1 MLNATSYKKERWR
14 RRLSIA
20 SDETL
25 QKLIRTVTLEE
36 LYPGHQVEVR
46 VDGEL
51 RFEEQKNILP
61 HQKAFHA
68 KTPPSGKDPK
78 FILMSGGVG
87 SGKSTSASVEIV
99 KLLHDYPGIEIV
111 CVTGY
116 DYYFDESVYPTF
128 ELVMPFDD
136 PFVVEYNRKFRS
148 IKCANGSTLR
158 FKAYDDAS
166 KIKGWACHVVWIEE
180 ASMLGDGYNEKARPI
195 FDALNMRLRGSGTFP
210 LRMYITQN
218 PRGLDW
224 VWKLFIQKNKYG
236 KDGILREV
244 TGDNG
249 RVSRYKEYEYESA
262 AGDVYYSIVCNTASN
277 TFLREGYLDS
287 LKEQLKDDPQM
298 YARMLEG
305 DFAPI
310 NSLVYDYPY
319 YSKEYNVIKWET
331 FAEVWGLNTEQVE
344 VPADWPV
351 YIGID
356 PGGAKSPWAIEKYVV
371 TPNGEM
377 IGIGEWYQ
385 KEVTWTD
392 AIDAC
397 IRLSEGHVNVKY
409 CIDPIAAP
417 QKVGPNLQ
425 SVETEFKSAGINVTR
440 PAKYS
445 KYSGILHVRDLL
457 RADKSIP
464 SYYMPDQ
471 QDIEGK
477 YTYGASRLYYIE
489 GQCPANIAEKG
500 VWRFDAK
507 PQREPKET
515 EMGLS
520 PTVNEK
526 PVDRDDHAQTAE
538 IFAVITKD
546 PAVKK
551 RRSHEKRGRQEPA
564 LFYTTKRS
572 ARGV

>member
-1 MLNATSYKKERWR
+1 M
-14 RRLSIA
+14 
-20 SDETL
+20 
-25 QKLIRTVTLEE
+25 VTLEE
-36 LYPGHQVEVR
+36 LYPGHPVEIR
-46 VDGEL
+46 DQYGL
-51 RFEEQKNILP
+51 RFEEKKEILP
-61 HQKAFHA
+61 HQWAFH
-68 KTPPSGKDPK
+68 KRTPPSGKDPK

-136 PFVVEYNRKFRS
+136 PFVVSYNKKFRA

-166 KIKGWACHVVWIEE
+166 KIKGWSCHVIWIEE
-180 ASMLGDGYNEKARPI
+180 ASTLGDGFNEKARPI
-195 FDALNMRLRGSGTFP
+195 FDALMMRLRGSGNFP
-210 LRMYITQN
+210 LRVYVTQN

-224 VWKLFIQKNKYG
+224 IWKLFVQKNKYG
-236 KDGILREV
+236 NEGLVREV
-244 TGDNG
+244 VEENG
-249 RVSRYKEYEYESA
+249 KISRYKEFEYEDQS
-262 AGDVYYSIVCNTASN
+262 GNIYYSVVCNTAAN
-277 TFLREGYLDS
+277 KFLREGYLDS
-287 LKEQLKDDPQM
+287 LKEQLRDDPQM

-310 NSLVYDYPY
+310 NSLVYDFPY
-319 YSKEYNVIKWET
+319 FSKDQNVLKWET
-331 FAEVWGLNTEQVE
+331 FAEVWGLDTKNIA
-344 VPADWPV
+344 VPLDWPV

-371 TPNGEM
+371 TPHGELV
-377 IGIGEWYQ
+377 GIDEWY
-385 KEVTWTD
+385 KTEVTWSD
-392 AIDAC
+392 AIEAC
-397 IRLSEGHVNVKY
+397 HKLSEGHLNVKY

-417 QKVGPNLQ
+417 AKVGPNLQ
-425 SVETEFKSAGINVTR
+425 SVETEFKAAGINVIRPTR
-440 PAKYS
+440 YS

-457 RADKSIP
+457 KADKSTA
-464 SYYMPDQ
+464 SLYAQDQ
-471 QDIEGK
+471 QDIEGRF
-477 YTYGASRLYYIE
+477 THGACKLYYIE
-489 GQCPANIAEKG
+489 GMCPANIAEKG

-507 PQREPKET
+507 PMRQPRET

-520 PTVNEK
+520 PLINEK

-538 IFAVITKD
+538 IFAIITKD
-546 PAVKK
+546 PAV
-551 RRSHEKRGRQEPA
+551 RRSKMSHRRKQEPD
-564 LFYTTKRS
+564 LFYVTKRS